1 VKECVGDRVPGA
13 VARNLYD
20 IDAKFAD
27 VESVDTCVN
36 YLNNV
41 ERWNEKT

>member
-1 VKECVGDRVPGA
+1 MEF
-13 VARNLYD
+13 YD

-27 VESVDTCVN
+27 VEPVDTCVN

-41 ERWNEKT
+41 EGFNDRRV